1 LPDWPAVIKAGE
13 VLMLGGAFADG
24 DRGLARIFHSWIEE
38 RSGSGVTRLVNIEPN
53 ETTHHR
59 FFFDRL

>member
-1 LPDWPAVIKAGE
+1 MGPDEEGVRSELILTRM
-13 VLMLGGAFADG
+13 VST
-24 DRGLARIFHSWIEE
+24 LARIFHSCIEE
-38 RSGSGVTRLVNIEPN
+38 RSGSGVTRLVIIEPN